1 MTSPTVVDLARAA
14 GAGPT
19 GTLWTLPATGDLGAS
34 LVALDPGGSIAAHV
48 NREADLLL
56 VGVAGRGTVTLEGE
70 GHELAPGV
78 AVHVPKGVTRA
89 VAAGAERVA
98 FLTVHRRTAVSR
110 GWLRRRRW
118 PKMERAGELDGLD
131 GLDDDRP

>member
-1 MTSPTVVDLARAA
+1 MTSPTVVDLARTA
-14 GAGPT
+14 GAGPA
-19 GTLWTLPATGDLGAS
+19 GTLWTLPETGDLGAS
-34 LVALDPGGSIAAHV
+34 LVALDAGGSIAAHV

-56 VGVAGRGTVTLEGE
+56 VGVAGRGTVTLGDV

-89 VAAGAERVA
+89 VAAGSERVA

-118 PKMERAGELDGLD
+118 SKMERAGELDGLY
-131 GLDDDRP
+131 DDRP